1 MKGYQITFFTQEDRR
16 HDGKPLGDWLVKLAR
31 DMGLRGATLIPASE
45 GFGHRGRVHS
55 AHFFELSD
63 RPLEVVMAV
72 TGAEAD
78 ALFERL
84 RAEGVE
90 VFYVRTEVE
99 FGTTGR
105 DGA

>member
-16 HDGKPLGDWLVKLAR
+16 HDGKPLADWLVRLAR
-31 DMGLRGATLIPASE
+31 DMGLHGATLIPASE
-45 GFGHRGRVHS
+45 GFGHGGRVHS
-55 AHFFELSD
+55 AHFFELAD

-72 TGAEAD
+72 TADEAD
-78 ALFERL
+78 ALFGRL

-90 VFYVRTEVE
+90 IFYVKTEVE
-99 FGTTGR
+99 FGTIGR